1 MYGFGNL
8 CYNIAMKLNVVK
20 IPNPILRAKA
30 APIKRVTPE
39 LKQLAANML
48 DTMHAE
54 NGIGLAAPQ
63 VGQSVRLF
71 VTGLKQTKK
80 DGEDIP
86 ETIIFNPEIRHKSR
100 ARNKHSEGCLSIPK
114 ITGVVERSSAVTITG
129 LDVNGHKTTISAEGM
144 FARVMQHE
152 IDHLNG
158 VLFIDRLTKYR
169 VVFYGTSEFAVPAL
183 QRLIKHP
190 QFDVVA
196 VVTETDKPAGRGH
209 KLVLSPVKQLASANN
224 IPLLQ
229 PQSLNVSHKDDI
241 IAKNAADAIKTLSD
255 LKPDFQIVAS
265 YGKILPQ
272 NVLNFAK
279 IASINLHPSLLP
291 KYRGAT
297 PIQSAILHG
306 DSEIG
311 TCIMMMTAE
320 MDAGP
325 VLSMYKH
332 RISNADTSGIII
344 ERLARLSAIQLIMT
358 LEDMLAGI
366 AEYWEQD
373 HSKATYTKKITVND
387 AKIDWTTNHS
397 DIVNHI
403 RAMSKKPGAWT
414 NVADIKIKILSAKL
428 DQNNQP
434 IFDQIIIPGKRAMSM
449 NDLKNGYP
457 KIAEFLTNMS
467 SKNIYKLQV

>member
-1 MYGFGNL
+1 
-8 CYNIAMKLNVVK
+8 MKLEIIK
-20 IPNPILRAKA
+20 LPNPILRVKA
-30 APIKRVTPE
+30 LPIKRVTAE
-39 LKQLAANML
+39 LKELAQSML
-48 DTMHAE
+48 DTMYAE

-63 VGQSVRLF
+63 INQSIRLL
-71 VTGLKQTKK
+71 VTGLKNTKE
-80 DGEDIP
+80 GEDRIP
-86 ETIIFNPEIRHKSR
+86 ETVLFNPEIKRRSKTR
-100 ARNKHSEGCLSIPK
+100 AKHSEGCLSIPH
-114 ITGVVERSSAVTITG
+114 ITGVVERSSAVTVTG

-158 VLFIDRLTKYR
+158 VLFTDRLIKYR

-183 QRLIKHP
+183 QRLIEHP
-190 QFDVVA
+190 QFEIVA

-209 KLVLSPVKQLASANN
+209 KLVLSPVKQLASTNN

-229 PQSLNVSHKDDI
+229 PQSLIISHKDDNV
-241 IAKNAADAIKTLSD
+241 AKNAADAIKTLGN

-279 IASINLHPSLLP
+279 IASLNLHPSLLP

-297 PIQSAILHG
+297 PIQSAILNG
-306 DSEIG
+306 DKEIG
-311 TCIMMMTAE
+311 TCVMLMSAE

-332 RISNADTSGIII
+332 RISNADTSGEVI
-344 ERLARLSAIQLIMT
+344 ERLARLSAIQLVMT
-358 LEDMLAGI
+358 LEDILADK
-366 AEYWEQD
+366 AEFWEQD
-373 HSKATYTKKITVND
+373 HAKATYSKKITVDD
-387 AKIDWTTNHS
+387 AKIDWTKNFG

-414 NVADIKIKILSAKL
+414 NVNDIKIKILSAKL
-428 DQNNQP
+428 DENNQP
-434 IFDQIIIPGKRAMSM
+434 VFDQIIIPGKSAMSM
-449 NDLKNGYP
+449 SDLKNGYP
-457 KIAEFLTNMS
+457 KIAEFFTNIGLKNNTT
-467 SKNIYKLQV
+467 SKV